1 MFQYIHITTQV
12 VWFAPQLCSVTT
24 CSVVSTKW
32 TMVSPHMSNNC
43 PPTINHTIH
52 FNWQTS
58 QFINPA
64 KLVHSL
70 SVHNDNLPTDENK
83 KCNLHNVK
91 ANYIFSSHQLVK
103 VSFLNKTQ
111 LVRGQ
116 VPRVSR
122 PTRWSWLIF
131 GSVMITDN
139 RETGY
144 SNVLRFP
151 DRTYFGKQ
159 VGWGT
164 WLVLDFQHFNNIYI
178 LFLGYD
184 SRIL

>member
-1 MFQYIHITTQV
+1 
-12 VWFAPQLCSVTT
+12 
-24 CSVVSTKW
+24 
-32 TMVSPHMSNNC
+32 MSNNY

-52 FNWQTS
+52 CNWQTS

-111 LVRGQ
+111 LVSGQ

-151 DRTYFGKQ
+151 DRRNFVFVFVQFFRDKSLDIKG
-159 VGWGT
+159 
-164 WLVLDFQHFNNIYI
+164 LVLDLQQHRKWTIPQQLYLHSSLNHALAALQLYLFRRICIFQVI
-178 LFLGYD
+178 LF
-184 SRIL
+184 